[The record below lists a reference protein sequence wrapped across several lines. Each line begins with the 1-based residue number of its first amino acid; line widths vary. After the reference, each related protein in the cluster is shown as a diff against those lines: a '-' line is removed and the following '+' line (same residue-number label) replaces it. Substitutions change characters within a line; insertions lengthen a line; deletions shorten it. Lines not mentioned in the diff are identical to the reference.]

1 LVLGIIALGNG
12 VAFNALARQGLELEK
27 ARAEVEKRVAPG
39 AVLEKWP
46 VNSPYTPQLKKVLAL
61 ASKEAKSLKHAYVGT
76 EHILLGLLSE
86 EEGGVPQMFKS
97 LGLDVEKT
105 RLEVLKALDPSS
117 WR

>member
-1 LVLGIIALGNG
+1 
-12 VAFNALARQGLELEK
+12 
-27 ARAEVEKRVAPG
+27 
-39 AVLEKWP
+39 
-46 VNSPYTPQLKKVLAL
+46 
-61 ASKEAKSLKHAYVGT
+61 LKHAYVGT